1 MSLLHVNGILWL
13 VLAIVWTTEGW
24 PNFLIKLMV
33 GTWGAYLLARSLV

>member
-13 VLAIVWTTEGW
+13 VLAIIWTTKDW
-24 PNFLIKLMV
+24 PNFLIKLML